1 MQDRRRMI
9 PPAAKAS
16 ARGEI
21 QRGRSRG
28 TAGGQLPDA
37 AGSPSVSC
45 RSLEPGE
52 NRRRGPG
59 ASRGDSSGG
68 QQGTA
73 AGGRME
79 RGRTATGRES
89 TASRQASPG
98 RFITLM
104 LQATEVRSEG
114 ELSGSDEEVRQDITP
129 SGGSSAAAMGSR
141 PSQPGGTGVQPVA
154 SGTGGL
160 LQELLGGLRDLVQ
173 RFANNQTAPAQVAPW
188 VEGQVEKSGTGGTQG
203 TGGEEVATPDAG
215 VLENTTTGESAVV
228 VRKDVVRIA
237 DAAKCEVYVCYEG
250 PLGAHLKQEVREKIV
265 KGEYVEIFSLLP
277 LEKFNLDGVKP
288 DDSKKEDEEKR
299 RYRLIPRTFGNWLQ
313 AFAIMA
319 SVIDGG
325 QPRLVWI
332 LGHSYGGNVR
342 PEGRQLGISRREAS
356 IRWLG
361 FPGMGWGRV
370 VPEVER
376 YA

>member
-141 PSQPGGTGVQPVA
+141 PSQP
-154 SGTGGL
+154 
-160 LQELLGGLRDLVQ
+160 
-173 RFANNQTAPAQVAPW
+173 
-188 VEGQVEKSGTGGTQG
+188 
-203 TGGEEVATPDAG
+203 
-215 VLENTTTGESAVV
+215 
-228 VRKDVVRIA
+228 
-237 DAAKCEVYVCYEG
+237 
-250 PLGAHLKQEVREKIV
+250 
-265 KGEYVEIFSLLP
+265 
-277 LEKFNLDGVKP
+277 
-288 DDSKKEDEEKR
+288 
-299 RYRLIPRTFGNWLQ
+299 
-313 AFAIMA
+313 
-319 SVIDGG
+319 DGG